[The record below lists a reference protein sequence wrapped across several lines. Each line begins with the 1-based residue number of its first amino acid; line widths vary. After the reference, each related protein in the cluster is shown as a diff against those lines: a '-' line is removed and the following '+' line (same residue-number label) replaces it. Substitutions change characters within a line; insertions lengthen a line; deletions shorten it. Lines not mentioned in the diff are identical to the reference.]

1 MNFTDQVWAGAVLDC
16 FARALRWVQGNIFIL
31 GALWGLM
38 IVVLGSIL
46 ALLRPGVFSCEVPRD
61 RGLYIVPEG
70 FFCILELV

>member
-1 MNFTDQVWAGAVLDC
+1 LGR

-38 IVVLGSIL
+38 KVVLGSIL
-46 ALLRPGVFSCEVPRD
+46 TLLRPGVFSCKMQRD